1 MLDHEIHLDSIRF
14 SNQSSESEIGIITN
28 TKSAEQHLQTNPYE
42 NFSNTPVVT
51 EDSSDDNIV
60 DPHVP
65 LLSLFSN
72 ESAPLAKPK
81 RGYSLSDLCLND
93 TPVQYISGMFPRGKL
108 SALVGESGKGKG
120 WVLPAA
126 ALTIAAS
133 KEFLLTDN
141 YELRSD
147 GRVLLVDTE
156 GRLKTYSQRIIEL
169 GGKLE
174 NFIVPEKSSRILGFN
189 SVTQKLIE
197 DVIEVDQPELVIFDS
212 FAGFSE
218 VDENCY
224 AVKPCLKWFVEIAER
239 YNAAVV
245 FTQLS
250 NKSETKDGRLT
261 IKSVRGFSGIHQF
274 PEIIWAIDTPDKS
287 DDRKKR
293 LYQVKNNIDQ
303 KDNNDYVFILNE
315 SKITFTGEQIENQK
329 TKINKRLEIL
339 RLNPDKTGIEIV
351 KLIRENEPESI
362 LNTINTWVIRRRK

>member
-14 SNQSSESEIGIITN
+14 SNQSSESEIGMITN

-212 FAGFSE
+212 FAGF
-218 VDENCY
+218 
-224 AVKPCLKWFVEIAER
+224 
-239 YNAAVV
+239 
-245 FTQLS
+245 T
-250 NKSETKDGRLT
+250 
-261 IKSVRGFSGIHQF
+261 
-274 PEIIWAIDTPDKS
+274 
-287 DDRKKR
+287 
-293 LYQVKNNIDQ
+293 
-303 KDNNDYVFILNE
+303 
-315 SKITFTGEQIENQK
+315 
-329 TKINKRLEIL
+329 IL
-339 RLNPDKTGIEIV
+339 RTIFEAEAET
-351 KLIRENEPESI
+351 LILPLYMTS
-362 LNTINTWVIRRRK
+362 